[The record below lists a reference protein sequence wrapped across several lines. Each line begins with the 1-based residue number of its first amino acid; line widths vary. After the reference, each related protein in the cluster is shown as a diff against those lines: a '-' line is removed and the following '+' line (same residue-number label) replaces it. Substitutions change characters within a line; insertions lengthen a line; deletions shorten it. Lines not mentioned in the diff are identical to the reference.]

1 MFGFTKRPLFL
12 IAWKNLKTYPVRIF
26 LTTSSIILGVAVIIA
41 SNIFS
46 ESNKS
51 AFDNLFTGIY
61 EGVDLVVQP
70 VQEDFAQ
77 GFSGDGGQG
86 PISFEVKKIPD
97 DKIQE
102 IQNLPSVKAA
112 WGEIL
117 GYAQYIKFGPRK
129 DCHALVQDCP
139 RETILVQNGFAP
151 TFGAAW
157 DNNPYA
163 AQWSLVEGEPPTN
176 IKEVV
181 MDVLTAE
188 NHGFAVGDFVT
199 VLAGATPA
207 TFTIS
212 GIAEFANVG
221 SPGGATFALF
231 EFTTAQKL
239 LDSQGKVNL
248 INVVV
253 EDNYDVNEVKDQI
266 ANLDRENL
274 SVINAQE
281 AAAEQAD
288 SIKQGL
294 DFFNTILNVFAGIA
308 IFVGA
313 FIIQNTFR
321 ILLLQR
327 TKELSLLRALG
338 TSKRQIYRLVISES
352 LFMSI
357 VGSGLG
363 IGLGIGLAVA
373 VKEGLQYFEFGLPEG
388 PLVLTTEAALTGLA
402 IGITVTILSSL
413 LPARKASQV
422 SPMEAIRDSISTPKA
437 KSLFIRLIFGTLI
450 STLGFGML
458 FGVLFEFLDLP
469 TLSSLQQV
477 GFGAGIIFIGISV
490 ITPSITKPFV
500 FVFEKLYNLIF
511 GILGKLAT
519 ENSKRTPRRTAST
532 ASALMIGL
540 TLISLANVITT
551 SFKAQAETLISEV
564 ILADYQVSAA
574 NVFASPGIPTGL
586 SEELLELDEVTKLSR
601 TRATVVGYNQRPLIL
616 GAVDETVFD
625 LVKTDDIEGSREGF
639 LEKDTIGIL
648 KQTAERESLSVG
660 DEVLLTI
667 PEQGEKAFTVS
678 YIFDWTTQPP
688 AEFFVLLENNSFFS
702 DESLDTELYFNVNE
716 KTPEVEEKINSIVDG
731 YPGVE
736 IRDEDGLVEEANNQ
750 IQLLLNVIYG
760 FLSISIFVALFGITN
775 TLSLS
780 VYERT
785 REIGLMR
792 AIGTYRKQIRRMI
805 FIESSIIS
813 IFGAALG
820 TGLGIFFAWSLI
832 QTLADD
838 GFTVF
843 AVSIQQTFLWIGI
856 SIIAGVV
863 AAILPA
869 IRASRQNILEAIS
882 YE

>member
-1 MFGFTKRPLFL
+1 M

-51 AFDNLFTGIY
+51 AFDNLFSGIY

-70 VQEDFAQ
+70 IQEDFAQ

-97 DKIQE
+97 NRIQE
-102 IQNLPSVKAA
+102 ITNLPSVKAA
-112 WGEIL
+112 WGEVL
-117 GYAQYIKFGPRK
+117 GFAQFIKIVDG
-129 DCHALVQDCP
+129 
-139 RETILVQNGFAP
+139 ETVLISNGFAP

-157 DNNPYA
+157 DSNPYA
-163 AQWSLVEGEPPTN
+163 QQWSLVEGEPPTN
-176 IKEVV
+176 KKEVV
-181 MDVLTAE
+181 MDVVTAE
-188 NHGFAVGDFVT
+188 NHNFSVGDRVT

-207 TFTIS
+207 SFTIV
-212 GIAEFANVG
+212 GVAEFANVG
-221 SPGGATFALF
+221 APGGATFALF
-231 EFTTAQKL
+231 EFRTAQVL
-239 LDSQGKVNL
+239 LDSKGEVDL
-248 INVVV
+248 INVVI
-253 EDNYDVNEVKDQI
+253 ENNFDINDVKNDI
-266 ANLDRENL
+266 TNLDSENL
-274 SVINAQE
+274 NVINAQE

-357 VGSGLG
+357 IGSGLG
-363 IGLGIGLAVA
+363 IALGIGLAVA
-373 VKEGLQYFEFGLPEG
+373 VKEGLQYFEFGLPDG
-388 PLVLTTEAALTGLA
+388 PLVLTTEAAITGLI
-402 IGITVTILSSL
+402 IGITVTIFSSL

-422 SPMEAIRDSISTPKA
+422 SPMEAIRDSVSTPQR
-437 KSLFIRLIFGTLI
+437 KSLLTRLLFGSII
-450 STLGFGML
+450 SIVGFGVL
-458 FGVLFEFLDLP
+458 FGVLYDFLDLP

-477 GFGAGIIFIGISV
+477 GFGAGVIFIGISV
-490 ITPSITKPFV
+490 VTPSITKPFV
-500 FVFEKLYNLIF
+500 FIFDKIYNLLF

-551 SFKAQAETLISEV
+551 SFKAQAESLISEV

-586 SEELLELDEVTKLSR
+586 SEELLQLDEVTKLSR
-601 TRATVVGYNQRPLIL
+601 TRATVVGFNDRPLIL

-625 LVKTDDIEGSREGF
+625 LVKTDDVSGDRKDF
-639 LEKDTIGIL
+639 LDENAIGIL
-648 KQTAERESLSVG
+648 KQTAEREELFVG
-660 DEVLLTI
+660 DEVVLTI
-667 PEQGEKAFTVS
+667 PEEGERTFTVS

-688 AEFFVLLENNSFFS
+688 AEFFVLLENNSFFA
-702 DESLDTELYFNVNE
+702 DESLDTELYFNVDK
-716 KTPEVEEKINSIVDG
+716 KTPELEEKIYAIVDE

-780 VYERT
+780 VFERT

-820 TGLGIFFAWSLI
+820 TSLGIFFAWSLI
-832 QTLADD
+832 QTLADE

-843 AVSIQQTFLWIGI
+843 AVSIPQTALWIGI
-856 SIIAGVV
+856 SIIAGVI

>member
-51 AFDNLFTGIY
+51 AFDNLFSGIY

-70 VQEDFAQ
+70 IQEDFAQ

-97 DKIQE
+97 NRIQE
-102 IQNLPSVKAA
+102 IVNLPSVRAA
-112 WGEIL
+112 WGEVL
-117 GYAQYIKFGPRK
+117 GFAQFIKIVDG
-129 DCHALVQDCP
+129 
-139 RETILVQNGFAP
+139 ETVLISNGFAP

-157 DNNPYA
+157 DSNPYA
-163 AQWSLVEGEPPTN
+163 QQWSLVEGQPPTN
-176 IKEVV
+176 KKEVV
-181 MDVLTAE
+181 MDVVTAE
-188 NHGFAVGDFVT
+188 NHNFSVGDRVT

-207 TFTIS
+207 SFTIV
-212 GIAEFANVG
+212 GVAEFANVG
-221 SPGGATFALF
+221 APGGATFALF
-231 EFTTAQKL
+231 EFRTAQAL
-239 LDSQGKVNL
+239 LDSKGEVDL
-248 INVVV
+248 INVVI
-253 EDNYDVNEVKDQI
+253 ENNFDINDVKNDI
-266 ANLDRENL
+266 TNLDSENL
-274 SVINAQE
+274 NVINAQE

-357 VGSGLG
+357 IGSGLG
-363 IGLGIGLAVA
+363 IALGIGLAVA
-373 VKEGLQYFEFGLPEG
+373 VKEGLQYFEFGLPDG
-388 PLVLTTEAALTGLA
+388 PLVLTTEAAITGLI
-402 IGITVTILSSL
+402 IGITVTIFSSL

-422 SPMEAIRDSISTPKA
+422 SPMEAIRDSVSTPQR
-437 KSLFIRLIFGTLI
+437 KSLLTRLLFGSII
-450 STLGFGML
+450 SIVGFGVL
-458 FGVLFEFLDLP
+458 FGVLYDFLDLP

-477 GFGAGIIFIGISV
+477 GFGAGVIFIGISV
-490 ITPSITKPFV
+490 VTPSITKPFV
-500 FVFEKLYNLIF
+500 FIFDKIYNLLF

-551 SFKAQAETLISEV
+551 SFKAQAESLISEV

-574 NVFASPGIPTGL
+574 NVFVSPGIPTGL
-586 SEELLELDEVTKLSR
+586 SEELLQLDEVTKLSR
-601 TRATVVGYNQRPLIL
+601 TRATVVGFNDRPLIL

-625 LVKTDDIEGSREGF
+625 LVKTDDVSGDRKDF
-639 LEKDTIGIL
+639 LDENAIGIL
-648 KQTAERESLSVG
+648 KQTAEREELFVG
-660 DEVLLTI
+660 DEVVLTI
-667 PEQGEKAFTVS
+667 PEEGERTFTVS

-688 AEFFVLLENNSFFS
+688 AEFFVLLENNSFFA
-702 DESLDTELYFNVNE
+702 DESLDTELYFNVDK
-716 KTPEVEEKINSIVDG
+716 KTPELEEKINAIVDE

-780 VYERT
+780 VFERT

-820 TGLGIFFAWSLI
+820 TSLGIFFAWSLI
-832 QTLADD
+832 QTLADE

-843 AVSIQQTFLWIGI
+843 AVSIPQTALWIGI
-856 SIIAGVV
+856 SIIAGVI